1 MRGLDRSS
9 IVISGVGVTS
19 AVGQGKAAFISAL
32 LEGRHR
38 FGVMRRPGR
47 QRPSHSGT
55 SPADIA
61 KPEHAPRFLGAEIP
75 ELSMPE
81 SIPAG
86 MLRTASFSGQVA
98 IATLHEAWEDAGL
111 DQVAPERIGL
121 VVGGSNVQQR
131 DLIQVHDAYRG
142 REQFLRPTYGMSF
155 MDSDLCGLCTEAFGI
170 RGFAYTVGG
179 ASASGQLAVIEAIHA
194 VESGRVDVCIAIGA
208 LMDLSYWECQ
218 GLRSLGAMGSDR
230 YANEPALACRPFD
243 RDRDGFIFGES
254 CGVVVIEKRQSAP
267 RSERSP
273 YALLSGWAIAMDAN
287 RNPNPSV
294 EGEVAVIKAALERA
308 RLSPGGIDYV
318 NPHGTGSA
326 VGDVT
331 ELQSIRECG
340 LGHAH
345 LNATKSIIGH
355 GLSAAGTVEMIAVL
369 LQMKEGKLHPTRN
382 LENPIEP
389 SFKWTGSH
397 AISHAIENALNLCM
411 GFGGINTAVCLQRC
425 S

>member
-1 MRGLDRSS
+1 VDAELDN
-9 IVISGVGVTS
+9 
-19 AVGQGKAAFISAL
+19 
-32 LEGRHR
+32 
-38 FGVMRRPGR
+38 
-47 QRPSHSGT
+47 
-55 SPADIA
+55 
-61 KPEHAPRFLGAEIP
+61 
-75 ELSMPE
+75 
-81 SIPAG
+81 
-86 MLRTASFSGQVA
+86 
-98 IATLHEAWEDAGL
+98 
-111 DQVAPERIGL
+111 VAPERIGL
-121 VVGGSNVQQR
+121 VVGGSNLQQR
-131 DLIQVHDAYRG
+131 DLVQVHDAYRG

-194 VESGRVDVCIAIGA
+194 VESGRVDACIAIGA

-230 YANEPALACRPFD
+230 YANEPASACRPFD

-254 CGVVVIEKRQSAP
+254 CGVVVIEKRRSAQ
-267 RSERSP
+267 RSGRPP

-294 EGEVAVIKAALERA
+294 EGEVAAIKAALEHA
-308 RLSPGGIDYV
+308 KLTPGTIDYI

-326 VGDVT
+326 IGDVT
-331 ELQSIRECG
+331 ELEGIRRCG
-340 LGHAH
+340 LGHAR

-389 SFKWTGSH
+389 SFEWTGSH
-397 AISHAIENALNLCM
+397 AVPHTMENALNLSL